1 MPVLW
6 KPQAAANPSKRIGI
20 DKPELFSQESGVNTD
35 PRTDIAMSL
44 HQPDFT
50 RAQPIAPANPLPLHS
65 ARALTQ
71 GGQQAQIEL
80 DGKVYDLRITRAGK
94 LILTK

>member
-1 MPVLW
+1 
-6 KPQAAANPSKRIGI
+6 
-20 DKPELFSQESGVNTD
+20 
-35 PRTDIAMSL
+35 MSL
-44 HQPDFT
+44 HHSEFT
-50 RAQPIAPANPLPLHS
+50 AAQPLSPASHLPLHS

>member
-1 MPVLW
+1 M
-6 KPQAAANPSKRIGI
+6 
-20 DKPELFSQESGVNTD
+20 EQEPD
-35 PRTDIAMSL
+35 MSL
-44 HQPDFT
+44 YSQPDFT
-50 RAQPIAPANPLPLHS
+50 RSSPVMRNDLPLHS

-71 GGQQAQIEL
+71 GGTQAQIEL